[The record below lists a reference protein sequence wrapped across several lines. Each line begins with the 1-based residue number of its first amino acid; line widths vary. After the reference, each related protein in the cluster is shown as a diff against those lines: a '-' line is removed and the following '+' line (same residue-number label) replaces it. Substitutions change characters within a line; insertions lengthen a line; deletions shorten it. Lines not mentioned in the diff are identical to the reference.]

1 MEHIQQAPTPMR
13 DDPSIAAPGRQDA
26 LYEEAVGRYGPDV
39 TRFIAGY
46 ERDEPRRQELL
57 QDVHVALW
65 QSFAGFRG
73 QCGMRTWVYRIAHNV
88 GASHIERS
96 RKVAERGYL
105 GLDEVEAEA
114 VVSDCAGM
122 ESTERRIDLQ
132 RVFALIHRLKPV
144 DREVMLLYL
153 EDIDAAAIGEI
164 TGLSARNVATKVH
177 RIKAVLAQQLH
188 PREPQR

>member
-1 MEHIQQAPTPMR
+1 MNHHPSTNEPGHQDDLYR
-13 DDPSIAAPGRQDA
+13 DAVRQ
-26 LYEEAVGRYGPDV
+26 YGPDV
-39 TRFIAGY
+39 ARFIAGY
-46 ERDEPRRQELL
+46 ERDEARRQELL

-65 QSFAGFRG
+65 QSFTGFRG
-73 QCGMRTWVYRIAHNV
+73 QCGLRTWVYRIAHNV

-105 GLDEVEAEA
+105 GLDDEEVEGLVSERASVEA
-114 VVSDCAGM
+114 
-122 ESTERRIDLQ
+122 TERRIDLQ
-132 RVFALIHRLKPV
+132 RIFALIHRLRPA

-153 EDIDAAAIGEI
+153 EDMDAAGIAEI

-188 PREPQR
+188 RKETQR